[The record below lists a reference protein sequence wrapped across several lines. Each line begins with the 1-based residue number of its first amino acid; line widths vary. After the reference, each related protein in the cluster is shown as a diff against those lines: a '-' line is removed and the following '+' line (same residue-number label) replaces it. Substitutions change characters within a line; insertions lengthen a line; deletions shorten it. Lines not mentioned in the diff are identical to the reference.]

1 VDSFEHPTPAAAKR
15 HAHAFHWVYAIALLL
30 AFAVLGVGIYRVALH
45 PDEWTML
52 AVGAACVILV
62 GVTWPLAIVA
72 GSARPVAGGGA
83 GMSNDGVQ
91 SLIERLDQIAL
102 MLNLMSEQQ
111 LLSDRGKMIAFRD
124 KDREAFRRAIGEE
137 SARGDWDAAFALTGE
152 IERTF
157 GKAEADRL
165 REEVNRRRSDTVRRA
180 VAECMTTIDR
190 HTRGEQWSAALR
202 ECERLA
208 QLYPDNE
215 QVRALPAE
223 IDRRRQAHKQRLLDS
238 WHEAVARHD
247 VDGSIEILKQ
257 LDPYLTP
264 AEGAT
269 MQETA
274 RGVFKEKLTNL
285 GKQFAQAVHDQRWRD
300 AIQLGDGIQREFPN
314 SRMAQEVREKMDDL
328 RRRAAGL
335 EAAPA

>member
-1 VDSFEHPTPAAAKR
+1 MDTVEHATPPKR
-15 HAHAFHWVYAIALLL
+15 HAHSFHWVYAIALLI
-30 AFAVLGVGIYRVALH
+30 AFAILGVGIYRVALN
-45 PDEWTML
+45 PDGWIMVAAG
-52 AVGAACVILV
+52 AVGVVLV
-62 GVTWPLAIVA
+62 GVTWPLAIIS
-72 GSARPVAGGGA
+72 GSARPVAGTAGGT
-83 GMSNDGVQ
+83 SNEAVQ
-91 SLIERLDQIAL
+91 SLVERLDQIAL

-124 KDREAFRRAIGEE
+124 KDREAFRRAIAEE
-137 SARGDWDAAFALTGE
+137 SARGDWDAAFALTTE

-165 REEVNRRRSDTVRRA
+165 REEINRRRSDACRRA
-180 VAECMTTIDR
+180 VAESMTVIDR
-190 HTRGEQWSAALR
+190 HTRGEQWSAAMR

-208 QLYPDNE
+208 QLYPDND
-215 QVRALPAE
+215 QVRGLPAE

-328 RRRAAGL
+328 RRRAAEL
-335 EAAPA
+335 QAAPA